1 MVIIPDAQG
10 QSSQKSQVTAGRNS
24 NLSVILADLIY
35 CKNEEDPIKNE
46 SARVVKTLNINFSM
60 LNGS

>member
-10 QSSQKSQVTAGRNS
+10 QSTQQSQVTAGRNS
-24 NLSVILADLIY
+24 NLSVILAVLIY

-46 SARVVKTLNINFSM
+46 SARVVKTLNISFPM

>member
-10 QSSQKSQVTAGRNS
+10 QSTQQSQVTARRNS
-24 NLSVILADLIY
+24 NLSVILAVLIY
-35 CKNEEDPIKNE
+35 CKNEGQIKNE
-46 SARVVKTLNINFSM
+46 SARVVKTVNINFLM